1 MTANTPKLPYFAVIF
16 TSKLNK
22 FDEDYYK
29 TANRMLELAKQQEGF
44 LGIET
49 AREQIGIT
57 VSYWESEQ
65 AILKWKQHSEHGI
78 AINNGKEKWYDNYT
92 VRICK
97 VEREYSFSRK
107 NK

>member
-16 TSKLNK
+16 TSKLNNL
-22 FDEDYYK
+22 DENYNK
-29 TANRMLELAKQQEGF
+29 TTHRMLELAKQQEGF
-44 LGIET
+44 LGFET
-49 AREQIGIT
+49 AREEVGIT

-65 AILKWKQHSEHGI
+65 DILKWKQNSEHGI
-78 AINNGKEKWYDNYT
+78 AMNNGKEKWYDNYT

-107 NK
+107 KK